1 MASDPL
7 QNRWQTRPLLATL
20 GGTTASEWV
29 AGTGFWA
36 PRSLALVATDAVDAA
51 SMWATVS
58 SGSSA
63 NCTMSVTDTMDSR
76 SLFGSVAVAF
86 RLASTDSVDSASC
99 VVGALVTARMAGT
112 DSSDAA
118 SMQAKASVGVRFSAT
133 DSVDTAVAHLSVAV
147 SLTAAA
153 AEHSDFAYLQVAGT
167 DVVPANHIVGML
179 ANTGTLVNR
188 S

>member
-7 QNRWQTRPLLATL
+7 QNRWQTRLLLATL
-20 GGTTASEWV
+20 GGTTASERV

-51 SMWATVS
+51 SMQATVS

-63 NCTMSVTDTMDSR
+63 NCTMNVTDVMDSR
-76 SLFGSVAVAF
+76 SLSGSVTVASRMAV
-86 RLASTDSVDSASC
+86 TDAKDAASC
-99 VVGALVTARMAGT
+99 VVGVRVTAMLNRT
-112 DSSDAA
+112 DQADSA
-118 SMQAKASVGVRFSAT
+118 SLQAKVSVGARFSAT
-133 DSVDTAVAHLSVAV
+133 DTGDSAVARLSVSV
-147 SLTAAA
+147 SFTSAA
-153 AEHSDFAYLQVAGT
+153 AEYADFAHLQVAGT
-167 DVVPANHIVGML
+167 DVVQGNHLVGML